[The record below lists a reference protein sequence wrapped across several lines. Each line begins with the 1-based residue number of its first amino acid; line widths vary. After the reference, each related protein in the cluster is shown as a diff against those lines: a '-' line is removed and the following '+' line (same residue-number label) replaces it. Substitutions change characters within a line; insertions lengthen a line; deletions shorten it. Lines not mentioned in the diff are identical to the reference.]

1 LFFFKVPNL
10 RSLFVINGG
19 VHQCDY
25 WIDENLISHQ
35 KFPLHLSLI
44 HINICDDDLSF
55 SNLERLIPKTIRY
68 LIINGSMADDDL
80 DDYLSSINWIRLMSN
95 CSNNLQ
101 RIKLDLSSYFDP
113 SDLSG
118 LQKILSKF
126 RKNSFFRNTIIH
138 SKNFFI
144 TIKGYIE
151 PGVYD

>member
-1 LFFFKVPNL
+1 
-10 RSLFVINGG
+10 
-19 VHQCDY
+19 
-25 WIDENLISHQ
+25 
-35 KFPLHLSLI
+35 
-44 HINICDDDLSF
+44 
-55 SNLERLIPKTIRY
+55 
-68 LIINGSMADDDL
+68 MADDDL